1 MTFAPDQEV
10 GPYRI
15 VSQIGRGGMATVF
28 KAYHPALDRFVA
40 IKVPVADFQ
49 SNPEVLARFKREV
62 RIIAKLDH
70 PNIIPIYDVSE
81 FEGTPFLVMRFVEG
95 RTLREFLSQYK
106 KTVSLPTVTTI
117 MRAVTS
123 ALTFAHQKQ
132 VLHRDVK
139 PSNIML
145 GNDGSVYLMDFGLA
159 RIVAEADLTIS
170 KDLAIGTPYYIS
182 PEQAKGEPLDERTDI
197 YSLGIVLY
205 ELLAGRV
212 PFTGE
217 RPSIVVYHHISTPPP
232 LPSTFNPNISP
243 SLEQVVLRALAKNR
257 DERFPSA
264 AEMMLAFQ
272 EVLQAEAQM
281 APQALTTSMPKPA
294 VPAPSPAKPQA
305 EAAPSAS
312 PTRQLKS
319 PSSFLLALSILILVS
334 ELIFFFPTLR
344 TELRHALTSLGS
356 SGESGG
362 ASDLMRI
369 IIGTLSAYIATLS
382 AHILLNNLRKRM
394 SGAAFIFAVAFGVT
408 LIIALLL
415 GVVVLVLLN
424 VL

>member
-1 MTFAPDQEV
+1 MTFAPEQEI

-28 KAYHPALDRFVA
+28 KAYHTALDRFVA

-49 SNPEVLARFKREV
+49 ANPDVLARFKREV
-62 RIIAKLDH
+62 KIIAKLDH

-81 FEGTPFLVMRFVEG
+81 VQGTPYLVMRFIDG

-106 KTVSLPTVTTI
+106 KTISLNTIMAI
-117 MRAVTS
+117 MRAVTG
-123 ALTFAHQKQ
+123 ALGFAHQKQ

-159 RIVAEADLTIS
+159 RIVAEADLTLS
-170 KDLAIGTPYYIS
+170 KDIVVGTPYYIS

-197 YSLGIVLY
+197 YSLGVVLY
-205 ELLAGRV
+205 ELLTGRV

-232 LPSTFNPNISP
+232 PPSTFNPNISP
-243 SLEQVVLRALAKNR
+243 SMEQIVLKALAKDR
-257 DERFPSA
+257 ARRFASA
-264 AEMMLAFQ
+264 AEMMATLHDVVQ
-272 EVLQAEAQM
+272 SEAQLL
-281 APQALTTSMPKPA
+281 PQAVPVPLPPKSSEDVSA
-294 VPAPSPAKPQA
+294 ESSPDVKSD
-305 EAAPSAS
+305 AATA
-312 PTRQLKS
+312 RQLKS
-319 PSSFLLALSILILVS
+319 PSTLLLALSILILVS
-334 ELIFFFPTLR
+334 ELIFFFPALR
-344 TELRHALTSLGS
+344 MELRRALASLGS
-356 SGESGG
+356 SGEPGG
-362 ASDLMRI
+362 GSDLMRI

-382 AHILLNNLRKRM
+382 THIILNAMRKRM
-394 SGAAFIFAVAFGVT
+394 SGAAFFFAVAFGVT
-408 LIIALLL
+408 MSIALLL
-415 GVVVLVLLN
+415 GFVVLLLLN

>member
-1 MTFAPDQEV
+1 MTFAPEQEI

-15 VSQIGRGGMATVF
+15 VGQIGRGGMATVF
-28 KAYHPALDRFVA
+28 KAYHAALDRFVA
-40 IKVPVADFQ
+40 IKVPVADLQ

-70 PNIIPIYDVSE
+70 PSIIPIYDVSE
-81 FEGTPFLVMRFVEG
+81 FEGTPFLVMRFIEG

-106 KTVSLPTVTTI
+106 KIVSLPTATTI

-170 KDLAIGTPYYIS
+170 KDVVLGTPYYIS

-197 YSLGIVLY
+197 YSLGVVLY

-232 LPSTFNPNISP
+232 PPSTFNPNISP
-243 SLEQVVLRALAKNR
+243 ALEQMILRALAKDRNQR
-257 DERFPSA
+257 YASA
-264 AEMMLAFQ
+264 AEMMQAFQ
-272 EVLQAEAQM
+272 EAAQAEVQIPSQTVA
-281 APQALTTSMPKPA
+281 TTIPKPA
-294 VPAPSPAKPQA
+294 VAPATSEPAT
-305 EAAPSAS
+305 AAPSA
-312 PTRQLKS
+312 PPARQLKS
-319 PSSFLLALSILILVS
+319 PSSVLLALSILILVS
-334 ELIFFFPTLR
+334 ELIFFFPALR
-344 TELRHALTSLGS
+344 AELRRALMSLGS
-356 SGESGG
+356 GG
-362 ASDLMRI
+362 DGGGSDLMRI
-369 IIGTLSAYIATLS
+369 IVGTLSAYIATLS
-382 AHILLNNLRKRM
+382 AHIILNSLRKRL
-394 SGAAFIFAVAFGVT
+394 SGTAFVFAVAFGVT

>member
-1 MTFAPDQEV
+1 MMFTPDQEV

-15 VSQIGRGGMATVF
+15 VSQLGRGGMATVF

-49 SNPEVLARFKREV
+49 ANPDVLARFKREV

-106 KTVSLPTVTTI
+106 KTVSLSTVTAI

-145 GNDGSVYLMDFGLA
+145 GNDGNVYLMDFGLA

-170 KDLAIGTPYYIS
+170 KDVVIGTPYYIS

-197 YSLGIVLY
+197 YALGVVLY

-232 LPSTFNPNISP
+232 LPSAFNPNISP
-243 SLEQVVLRALAKNR
+243 ALEQVVLRALAKDKNQ
-257 DERFPSA
+257 RFASA
-264 AEMMLAFQ
+264 AELMLAFQ
-272 EVLQAEAQM
+272 EVTQTEAQLTPQTLTMPVAKPAAAPATPAAEAQ
-281 APQALTTSMPKPA
+281 
-294 VPAPSPAKPQA
+294 
-305 EAAPSAS
+305 PSA
-312 PTRQLKS
+312 PPARQLRS

-334 ELIFFFPTLR
+334 ELIFFFPALR
-344 TELRHALTSLGS
+344 AELRNLLTSLGS
-356 SGESGG
+356 SGEAGG
-362 ASDLMRI
+362 TSDLMRI
-369 IIGTLSAYIATLS
+369 IVGTLSAYIATLS

-415 GVVVLVLLN
+415 GVIVLVLLN

>member
-1 MTFAPDQEV
+1 MTFALEQEI

-15 VSQIGRGGMATVF
+15 VSQLGRGGMATVF
-28 KAYHPALDRFVA
+28 KAYHAALDRYVA

-49 SNPEVLARFKREV
+49 ANPDVLARFKREV
-62 RIIAKLDH
+62 KIIAKLDH

-81 FEGTPFLVMRFVEG
+81 FEGTPYLVMRFVEG

-106 KTVSLPTVTTI
+106 KAVSLNTIMTI
-117 MRAVTS
+117 MRAVTG

-159 RIVAEADLTIS
+159 RIVAEADLTLS
-170 KDLAIGTPYYIS
+170 KDIVIGTPYYIS
-182 PEQAKGEPLDERTDI
+182 PEQAKGEPLDERTDV

-232 LPSTFNPNISP
+232 PPSTFNLNISP
-243 SLEQVVLRALAKNR
+243 SLEQVVLKALVK
-257 DERFPSA
+257 DKTLRFASA
-264 AEMMLAFQ
+264 AEMMAALQ
-272 EVLQAEAQM
+272 EVVQSEAQM
-281 APQALTTSMPKPA
+281 LPQVLPVPLPPKSAEDAPKP
-294 VPAPSPAKPQA
+294 PAEMKTD
-305 EAAPSAS
+305 AAPA
-312 PTRQLKS
+312 RQLKS
-319 PSSFLLALSILILVS
+319 PSTLLLALSILILIS
-334 ELIFFFPTLR
+334 ELIFFFPALR
-344 TELRHALTSLGS
+344 LELRRALASLGS

-362 ASDLMRI
+362 GSDLMRI

-382 AHILLNNLRKRM
+382 THIILNAMRKRM
-394 SGAAFIFAVAFGVT
+394 SGAAFFFAVAFGVT
-408 LIIALLL
+408 MFIALLL
-415 GVVVLVLLN
+415 GFVVLLLLN